1 MVRGLLRASHTPPS
15 PRLSQV
21 PMDTVITLTELA
33 IALALLWPIWSGV
46 VGRARGLI
54 TDASRPVP

>member
-1 MVRGLLRASHTPPS
+1 
-15 PRLSQV
+15 
-21 PMDTVITLTELA
+21 MDTVITLTELA